1 MEIVKIY
8 EKNNQYTLL
17 KVKNPITPFVVAWK
31 FNGKDW
37 QQGHY
42 FNDKKSAEK
51 FFDEQTE
58 KAWQDFA
65 SVLYGNVKKHY
76 A

>member
-1 MEIVKIY
+1 MKIERIY

-17 KVKNPITPFVVAWK
+17 KVENSITPYVVAWK
-31 FNGKDW
+31 FDGKSW

-42 FNDKKSAEK
+42 FEDKKTAEK
-51 FFDEQTE
+51 FFDEKTG
-58 KAWQDFA
+58 KAWQNFA
-65 SVLYGNVKKHY
+65 SVLYGNVKSHY